1 MHSFIHG
8 GVWIIF
14 CVWCRLVHG
23 LFLSTLFPLLQEV
36 MCEGCRFGSHKQHN
50 HDFVAHVA
58 ANERS
63 RMKDIGQ
70 RTRAL
75 SSALQGRI
83 DALNASSKKCTN
95 SAHGVKQEIKLQFDR
110 IRKALLERKKKLT
123 FAADQLL
130 QVLYSL
136 NHTASSV
143 WFVTFIIAR
152 MIPHSGR
159 WLSFVC
165 TLMPHDLCAP
175 VACSADGNVTT
186 DLPYRFKWSLSRTSD
201 LAQR

>member
-1 MHSFIHG
+1 
-8 GVWIIF
+8 
-14 CVWCRLVHG
+14 
-23 LFLSTLFPLLQEV
+23 

-83 DALNASSKKCTN
+83 DALNASRKKCTN
-95 SAHGVKQEIKLQFDR
+95 SAHGVKEDIKRQFDR
-110 IRKALLERKKKLT
+110 FRKALLERKKKLT
-123 FAADQLL
+123 SAADQLL
-130 QVLYSL
+130 QVLYSFH
-136 NHTASSV
+136 HTGSSL
-143 WFVTFIIAR
+143 WFVTFVMACV
-152 MIPHSGR
+152 IPHYGR

-165 TLMPHDLCAP
+165 TLMPHDLCAGC
-175 VACSADGNVTT
+175 VLCLWQCDN
-186 DLPYRFKWSLSRTSD
+186 
-201 LAQR
+201 

>member
-1 MHSFIHG
+1 MLSLLSTASHVSIPHALMNS
-8 GVWIIF
+8 V
-14 CVWCRLVHG
+14 CLNVWCCLRDV
-23 LFLSTLFPLLQEV
+23 SFPVSCPIQEV

-95 SAHGVKQEIKLQFDR
+95 SAHGVKQEIKRQFDR
-110 IRKALLERKKKLT
+110 IRAALLEREEAL
-123 FAADQLL
+123 
-130 QVLYSL
+130 S
-136 NHTASSV
+136 SSV
-143 WFVTFIIAR
+143 GELLEVTCR
-152 MIPHSGR
+152 S
-159 WLSFVC
+159 
-165 TLMPHDLCAP
+165 
-175 VACSADGNVTT
+175 
-186 DLPYRFKWSLSRTSD
+186 SLF
-201 LAQR
+201 

>member
-1 MHSFIHG
+1 
-8 GVWIIF
+8 
-14 CVWCRLVHG
+14 
-23 LFLSTLFPLLQEV
+23 

-95 SAHGVKQEIKLQFDR
+95 SAHGVKQEIKRQFDR
-110 IRKALLERKKKLT
+110 IRAALLEREEAL
-123 FAADQLL
+123 
-130 QVLYSL
+130 S
-136 NHTASSV
+136 SSV
-143 WFVTFIIAR
+143 DEQLEVTF
-152 MIPHSGR
+152 
-159 WLSFVC
+159 LS
-165 TLMPHDLCAP
+165 TL
-175 VACSADGNVTT
+175 
-186 DLPYRFKWSLSRTSD
+186 F
-201 LAQR
+201 